1 MTAAIC
7 ITLYALGLGM
17 ALRGEIA
24 SRRRLGRM
32 AQDLRPGYFEEEPHA

>member
-17 ALRGEIA
+17 ALRGEISA
-24 SRRRLGRM
+24 RKRLGRM
-32 AQDLRPGYFEEEPHA
+32 ASSMREQEEAR